1 MVVQGSLASFHLKRQ
16 RSIRLYP
23 RNAGAV
29 SIHAPIEQLAIICG
43 DSRGGYLYASPIQV
57 VVFRVAR
64 LLLPSGVIVVFRLLN
79 NAHDPRQ
86 DNSLLRAPD
95 ESTAAYL
102 EICDSNCADHPSL
115 NVIGL
120 IGGHC
125 SRHAAVRGCDFGM
138 SNGAFACFAA
148 ARCAIGIRGIH
159 YLLP

>member
-43 DSRGGYLYASPIQV
+43 DSRGRYLYASPIQV
-57 VVFRVAR
+57 VVFGVAR

-79 NAHDPRQ
+79 NAHDPRE
-86 DNSLLRAPD
+86 DNSLLLAPD
-95 ESTAAYL
+95 ESTATYL
-102 EICDSNCADHPSL
+102 EICDGNCADHPSL

-120 IGGHC
+120 IGGHF
-125 SRHAAVRGCDFGM
+125 SREDAVHGCGFRV
-138 SNGAFACFAA
+138 SNGAFSCSAA
-148 ARCAIGIRGIH
+148 ACCAIGISGIH
-159 YLLP
+159 NLLP